1 MYRLPQKKPSEKNPN
16 LVIISFVH
24 AVYVI
29 MIIIINTN
37 VYVYLGLKTHTR
49 AHSYSCLYYT
59 VIGIV
64 L

>member
-1 MYRLPQKKPSEKNPN
+1 MYRLPQKRPSEKDPN

-24 AVYVI
+24 AVI

-37 VYVYLGLKTHTR
+37 VYVYLGLKNTYAH
-49 AHSYSCLYYT
+49 AHSYSCLYYS